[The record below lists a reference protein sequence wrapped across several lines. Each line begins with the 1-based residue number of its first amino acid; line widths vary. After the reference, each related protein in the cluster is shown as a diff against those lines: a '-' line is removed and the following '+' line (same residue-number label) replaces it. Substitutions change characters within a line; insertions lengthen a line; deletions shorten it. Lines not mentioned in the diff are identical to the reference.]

1 MAKSKTTTQTAS
13 RTRRPASP
21 RRKVPQIPP
30 PRTLSES
37 AWDLR
42 LRRWT
47 AKLVAELPVEIVDA
61 RRVLVLANALA
72 RQWLLGDTP
81 RRVPDGG
88 FPPDHERLLRSYAA
102 KFVSDLPSSSSRDVL
117 RSLVM
122 AETLIEGWLAKGLL
136 R

>member
-1 MAKSKTTTQTAS
+1 MSARKTL
-13 RTRRPASP
+13 RPASP
-21 RRKVPQIPP
+21 RRKVPEIPP

-37 AWDLR
+37 ARDIR

-47 AKLVAELPVEIVDA
+47 AKLVGELPVEIADA

-88 FPPDHERLLRSYAA
+88 FSPDHEQLLRSYAA
-102 KFVSDLPSSSSRDVL
+102 KFVAELPNGDKDVL
-117 RSLVM
+117 RSLAM
-122 AETLIEGWLAKGLL
+122 ADALIEGWIAKGLL